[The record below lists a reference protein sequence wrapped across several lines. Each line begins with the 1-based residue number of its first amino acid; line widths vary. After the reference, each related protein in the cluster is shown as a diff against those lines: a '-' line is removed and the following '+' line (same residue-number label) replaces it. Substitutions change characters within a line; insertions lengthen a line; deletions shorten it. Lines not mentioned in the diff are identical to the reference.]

1 MMGPGQ
7 ARHSGCGYLPCIFI
21 GLAGAALPYP
31 ARAHE
36 CLIMPS
42 QVVEVRS
49 PVEGLIG
56 RVFVKRGDVINPG
69 QALVELKSDAERSAA
84 SVMLYRS
91 QMTGR
96 IEAARNRLEYATKK
110 LERLQELHNEK
121 FMSAQA
127 RDEAETE
134 KRLADAELRE
144 AVENQKL
151 AILEYQH
158 AIEVLDLRTLRSPF
172 KGVVVERTLN
182 PGDLAESGTGRKPIL
197 KIAQIIPLRVE
208 VVLPID
214 VFGKLSLGTQATVI
228 PEKLGGQYAATISVV
243 DKVADAA
250 SGTFG
255 VQLELPNR
263 DGKLLGGIRCQVE
276 FPALKGPRGETG
288 NR

>member
-1 MMGPGQ
+1 MKRGV
-7 ARHSGCGYLPCIFI
+7 ARRTGRGYLIGTMI
-21 GLAGAALPYP
+21 GLVGSVLPSSAQAY
-31 ARAHE
+31 E

-42 QVVEVRS
+42 QVVEIRS
-49 PVEGLIG
+49 PIEGLIG
-56 RVFVKRGDVINPG
+56 RVFVSRGDVISPG
-69 QALVELKSDAERSAA
+69 QALVELKSEAERSAA

-110 LERLQELHNEK
+110 LERLQELHKEK

-151 AILEYQH
+151 AVLEYQH
-158 AIEVLDLRTLRSPF
+158 ATEVLDLRTLRSPF
-172 KGVVVERTLN
+172 RGVVVERTLN

-197 KIAQIIPLRVE
+197 KIAQITPLRVE

-214 VFGKLSLGTQATVI
+214 VYGKLSAGTQATVI
-228 PEKLGGQYAATISVV
+228 PEKLGGQYAAIIKVV

-263 DGKLLGGIRCQVE
+263 DGKLLGGVRCQVE
-276 FPALKGPRGETG
+276 FPALKGPGSDR
-288 NR
+288 